1 MKQKKASST
10 IYIIIFILILLA
22 FLAFA
27 VDGTII
33 LTYRARLQNAVEMT
47 ALTAASEFYT
57 PLYATAPQIEDQVR
71 RTATSTFMLLKKDS
85 LQNANLVNKDGN
97 DNDINLND
105 GIDSDV
111 EVKSSPNKVLISAEM
126 IAQPFFLSF
135 LGVEGIKLEAK
146 ACAESDE
153 LSVSAYYQGIN
164 WLTVSAAYLSDI
176 LSEDTNLHDTA
187 ILKPLGNFN
196 SASYKSGI
204 ADFGLIEGDV
214 NKPLSL
220 GPGGFITIKLP
231 APIINKPGPD
241 LSIKETGD
249 ALEGYFVF
257 IGLDNNP
264 NNPYVQY
271 SKPGDGITW
280 VNISCSGVSDEQDP
294 ANIVGAYDTAT
305 AIGPEKKFYGSGKF
319 DIGDDCIT
327 GTANDISMAKYLRI
341 VDDNQESAFVKA
353 TDGNFYKTMI
363 YGEASTATSGADI
376 YEVKVLN
383 YIKLVQPSIF

>member
-1 MKQKKASST
+1 MKKKKASST
-10 IYIIIFILILLA
+10 IYLIIFIVILLA

-47 ALTAASEFYT
+47 ALAAASEFYD
-57 PLYATAPQIEDQVR
+57 PNATNIEDQINA
-71 RTATSTFMLLKKDS
+71 TASGTFDLLKYGGLEAASIVTTIKNTNS
-85 LQNANLVNKDGN
+85 EKRVLVNGT
-97 DNDINLND
+97 
-105 GIDSDV
+105 
-111 EVKSSPNKVLISAEM
+111 M

-146 ACAESDE
+146 ACAESGE
-153 LSVSAYYQGIN
+153 LPVHAYYPNVN

-187 ILKPLGNFN
+187 ILYPLGNFK

-204 ADFGLIEGDV
+204 ADFGLIEDA
-214 NKPLSL
+214 NNQPLSL
-220 GPGGFITIKLP
+220 GPGGFVTIKLP
-231 APIINKPGPD
+231 APIVNKPGFD
-241 LSIKETGD
+241 LSIKEANTI
-249 ALEGYFVF
+249 EGYFVF
-257 IGLDNNP
+257 AGIDNNP
-264 NNPYVQY
+264 NDPYVQY
-271 SKPGDGITW
+271 SKPGAGITW

-294 ANIVGAYDTAT
+294 ANIIGAYNVPT
-305 AIGPEKKFYGSGKF
+305 AINRQDKFYGSGKF

-341 VDDNQESAFVKA
+341 VDDNQESAFFK
-353 TDGNFYKTMI
+353 TGTNFYKTMI

-376 YEVKVLN
+376 DEVKVLN
-383 YIKLVQPSIF
+383 YIKLIQSSSF